1 MTREAT
7 GKLYLVGAGPG
18 DPRLI
23 TVRGAECLAQADV
36 VLYDALANPR
46 LLSLAPDHAA
56 LHLVGKRHGRV
67 SVSQEEI
74 EATIVAEAK
83 AGRVVVRLKGGDPF
97 VFGRGGEEAEA
108 CARAG
113 IPFEVVPG
121 ITSAIAVPAYAGI
134 PLTHRDHASSVT
146 FITGRPG
153 EGRTSAPDF
162 GALAKDGGTL
172 VFLMSVLAIE
182 EIAASLL
189 GAGLAPDTPV
199 AAVRWGTL
207 PAQRTL
213 VSDLE
218 GISAA
223 IEAAGFRPPA
233 VIVVGPVARLASSI
247 GWYESLPLFG
257 RKVVVT
263 RARHQAGALSDRLE
277 ALGAEVIEFPTIEL
291 VPAAGDQAVAAVFDA
306 VGTYDWLVLTS
317 VNGAERF
324 FEAFLGQGRDI
335 RDLAG
340 VSVAA
345 IGPATRRSIERRGL
359 RVAACPA
366 EYRAEALAE
375 AIGDVQGKRV
385 LLARAEQ
392 AREILPETLR
402 AGGAEVEVLPLYRT
416 VTPNPPPDPAILAGA
431 DIVTFTSASTAS
443 SFLALAGDSGR
454 ELLDRATVAAIGPIT
469 AARLSESG
477 VAADLVPTE
486 YTIEGLV
493 GEIVR
498 KFAGEKSA

>member
-1 MTREAT
+1 V
-7 GKLYLVGAGPG
+7 YLVGAGPG

-23 TVRGAECLAQADV
+23 TVRGVECLAQADV

-46 LLSLAPDHAA
+46 LLSSAPAHAE
-56 LHLVGKRHGRV
+56 LRLVGKRHGRV
-67 SVSQEEI
+67 SVSQEDI
-74 EATIVAEAK
+74 ESAIVAEAK
-83 AGRVVVRLKGGDPF
+83 AGRTVVRLKGGDPF
-97 VFGRGGEEAEA
+97 IFGRGGEEAEA

-121 ITSAIAVPAYAGI
+121 VTSAIAVPAYAGI

-153 EGRTSAPDF
+153 ERRTTAPDY

-182 EIAASLL
+182 EIAANLL
-189 GAGLAPDTPV
+189 GSGLAPDTPV

-213 VSDLE
+213 LSDLQ
-218 GISAA
+218 GIGAA
-223 IEAAGFRPPA
+223 VEADGFRPPA
-233 VIVVGPVARLASSI
+233 VIVVGPVARLANSI

-257 RKVVVT
+257 RRVVVT

-277 ALGAEVIEFPTIEL
+277 ALGAEVLEFPTIEL
-291 VPAAGDQAVAAVFDA
+291 VPAAAEQALTEAFDA
-306 VGTYDWLVLTS
+306 VGAYDWLVLTS

-324 FEAFLGQGRDI
+324 FEAFLGQRRDI

-340 VSVAA
+340 ISVAA

-375 AIGDVQGKRV
+375 AVGDVRGKRV

-392 AREILPETLR
+392 AREILPQTLR
-402 AGGAEVEVLPLYRT
+402 QGGAEVDVLPLYRT
-416 VTPNPPPDPAILAGA
+416 VTPDPPPDPAVLAGA
-431 DIVTFTSASTAS
+431 DVVTFTSASTVS

-454 ELLDRATVAAIGPIT
+454 RLLDTATVAAIGPIT
-469 AARLSESG
+469 AARLSEAG
-477 VAADLVPTE
+477 VRSDLVPTE
-486 YTIEGLV
+486 YTIDGLV

-498 KFAGEKSA
+498 KFAAEKSA